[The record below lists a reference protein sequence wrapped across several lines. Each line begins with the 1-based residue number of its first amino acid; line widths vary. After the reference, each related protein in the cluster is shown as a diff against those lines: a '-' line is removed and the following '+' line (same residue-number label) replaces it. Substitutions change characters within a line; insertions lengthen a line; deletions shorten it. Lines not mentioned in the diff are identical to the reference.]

1 MKAHFTIYQNKM
13 DCSICLEQIT
23 KTTGCTTLSCEHSFH
38 FRCISEWFLI
48 QRDDALSQVCP
59 CCRNEGADLD
69 RCKKIEIEEDEEEDS
84 LDFDY
89 TLPEMGEWIVFT
101 ADELAFENSRDLFE
115 PLNELEVEDEDA
127 AAKLVSLRRNEN
139 ADLGLLALE

>member
-1 MKAHFTIYQNKM
+1 
-13 DCSICLEQIT
+13 
-23 KTTGCTTLSCEHSFH
+23 
-38 FRCISEWFLI
+38 
-48 QRDDALSQVCP
+48 
-59 CCRNEGADLD
+59 LD